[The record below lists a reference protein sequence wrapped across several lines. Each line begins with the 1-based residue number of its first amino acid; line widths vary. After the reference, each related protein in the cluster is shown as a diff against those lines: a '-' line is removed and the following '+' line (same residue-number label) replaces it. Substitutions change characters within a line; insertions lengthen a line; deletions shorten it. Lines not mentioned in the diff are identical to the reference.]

1 MTTVLLSLGSNLRP
15 AHHLHAAVQAL
26 HAKFGEL
33 RVSPAYRT
41 PAVGFDGP
49 DFLNNGVLLQ
59 TEMALE
65 PLDAWL
71 HALEDAHGRD
81 RSGPRFGDRTLD
93 IDVIF
98 YGDCIVEGPGHLR
111 VPRPELKHA
120 FVLKP
125 LADIAPGFVDPVS
138 GRTLGDLWLL
148 HAQYGEAVS
157 YTHLTLPTIYSV

>member
-26 HAKFGEL
+26 RAEFGDV

-59 TEMALE
+59 TDMALE
-65 PLDAWL
+65 ALDAWL

-81 RSGPRFGDRTLD
+81 RSGPRFSDRTLD

-98 YGDCIVEGPGHLR
+98 YGDRIVEGPGHLR

-138 GRTLGDLWLL
+138 GRMLGELWRS
-148 HAQYGEAVS
+148 HAQYGEVFETVS
-157 YTHLTLPTIYSV
+157 LG

>member
-1 MTTVLLSLGSNLRP
+1 MREYCMTPVLLSLGSNLQP
-15 AHHLHAAVQAL
+15 ARHLYLAMQVL
-26 HAKFGEL
+26 RERFGEL

-49 DFLNNGVLLQ
+49 DFLNNAVLLH
-59 TEMALE
+59 TDMELE

-71 HALEDAHGRD
+71 HAVEDAHGRD
-81 RSGPRFGDRTLD
+81 RSGPRFADRTLD

-98 YGDCIVEGPGHLR
+98 YGDRIVEGPGHLR

-125 LADIAPGFVDPVS
+125 LADIAPDFIDPVS
-138 GRTLGDLWLL
+138 GRTLDALWRA
-148 HAQYGEAVS
+148 HKQYGEHFDTVPLA
-157 YTHLTLPTIYSV
+157 P

>member
-1 MTTVLLSLGSNLRP
+1 MTPVLLSLGSNLRP
-15 AHHLHAAVQAL
+15 QHHLHAAVEAL
-26 HAKFGEL
+26 RAHFGEL

-41 PAVGFDGP
+41 AAVGFDGP
-49 DFLNNGVLLQ
+49 DFLNNAVLLH
-59 TEMALE
+59 TEMELE

-81 RSGPRFGDRTLD
+81 RSGPRFSDRTLD

-98 YGDCIVEGPGHLR
+98 YGDRIVEGPGHLR

-125 LADIAPGFVDPVS
+125 LADIAPGFIDPVS
-138 GRTLGDLWLL
+138 GHSLDELWRA
-148 HAQYGEAVS
+148 HRQYGDSFESVP
-157 YTHLTLPTIYSV
+157 LPG